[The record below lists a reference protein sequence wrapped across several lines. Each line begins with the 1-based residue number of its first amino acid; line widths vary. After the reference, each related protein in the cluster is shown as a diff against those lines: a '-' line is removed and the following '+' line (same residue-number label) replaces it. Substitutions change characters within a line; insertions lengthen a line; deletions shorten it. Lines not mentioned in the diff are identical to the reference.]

1 MATVNT
7 TPKSG
12 DIHSVQSFAASVPAF
27 TEASIR
33 WTIFQ
38 HKSKL
43 IELGAIFFVGKKLLI
58 DSDRYIDVLKEGELA
73 K

>member
-27 TEASIR
+27 TEVSIR
-33 WTIFQ
+33 WTIFRY
-38 HKSKL
+38 KSTL
-43 IELGAIFFVGKKLLI
+43 IDEGAIFYVGKKLLI
-58 DSDRYIDVLKEGELA
+58 DRDRFIDVLKDGRLE
-73 K
+73 

>member
-1 MATVNT
+1 MATEN
-7 TPKSG
+7 PIYKSG
-12 DIHSVQSFAASVPAF
+12 DIHSVQSFAAREPAF

-33 WTIFQ
+33 WTIFR
-38 HKSKL
+38 HKLEL

-58 DSDRYIDVLKEGELA
+58 DRDRYIEVLKAGRLA